1 MTQAVQ
7 EKILRVLLV
16 EDMAHEAELVIHQLQ
31 RDGLQFDWRRVETE
45 EALRSTLADFS
56 PDIILSDFNLPQ
68 FDGISA
74 LRVAREV
81 APAAPFIFV
90 SGTIGEERAIDAL
103 RGGASDYVMKTNL
116 LRLAP
121 AVKRALADAEMRLE
135 RARQEE
141 QIARLNRVLGIL
153 SAVNALVVRVR
164 DRKELLHE
172 TCRLAVGIGGYL
184 SAVIYSKV
192 PGTPTL
198 STVAWSGTDVLLR
211 SLPDRASAQT
221 DVVGRIVR
229 TGKVF
234 LCTDVENPS
243 IPPQLREAMIRGEL
257 SAVVGLPLV
266 VDRTPMGALLLAA
279 RESDVGSLEEL
290 RTLRELAGNLSFAL
304 QYLQKDSKVRLL
316 SHFDARTGL
325 AKRSLFCDRLA
336 RLLGDPEKIP
346 ARIAV
351 CVIDI
356 ERMSLINDSFGRRI
370 GDLLLEHVAD
380 RLRSRFRNSECVA
393 HFGGGTFA
401 VFADANSLDGEELLS
416 MMRAHATALFGPAF
430 AIEQHEIAV
439 AVRSGLALHP
449 TDGLEANAL
458 VQHAELALQEARAS
472 GVRQLNYS
480 AEKHSQMMA
489 RLALEQ
495 KLRIALERRQFVLH
509 YQPKIDIA
517 TRRICGAEALLR
529 WQDPQAGLV
538 MPGAFL
544 PLLESTGLILEVGAW
559 VIEQAAQDCCD
570 WLRTGLP
577 PIRIAVNIS
586 PAQLRQSD
594 FTAQFL
600 NATGAWATASAGLDV
615 EITES
620 ALQGDSAVEVARL
633 EQLRASGTKIAIDDF
648 GTGYSSLSRLS
659 SLPVDT
665 LKIDRSFVIRLEANS
680 QGTALVQ
687 TIISLARAFS
697 MTTVAEGV
705 ETPQQFAAL
714 LAAGCTQSQGYL
726 HSRPVPA
733 ADFVVLLRDRRD
745 DLTRLVPEDPL
756 QAAFRPILAG

>member
-1 MTQAVQ
+1 MPVTEDKAF
-7 EKILRVLLV
+7 RVLLV
-16 EDMAHEAELVIHQLQ
+16 EDVAYEAELVIQQLQ
-31 RDGLQFDWRRVETE
+31 RDGLRFDWRRVQTE
-45 EALRSTLADFS
+45 AALRSSLTEFS
-56 PDIILSDFNLPQ
+56 PDIILSDFNLPE
-68 FDGISA
+68 FDGFSA
-74 LRVAREV
+74 LKVTREM
-81 APAAPFIFV
+81 APQAPFILV

-103 RGGASDYVMKTNL
+103 RAGACDYVLKTNL

-135 RARQEE
+135 RARQEQ
-141 QIARLNRVLGIL
+141 QIARLDRVLGIL

-172 TCRLAVGIGGYL
+172 TCRLAVGMGGYL
-184 SAVIYSKV
+184 SAVIYSKI

-198 STVAWSGTDVLLR
+198 STVAWSGTDALLR
-211 SLPDRASAQT
+211 CLPDPASVET

-234 LCTDVENPS
+234 LCIDAENPS
-243 IPPQLREAMIRGEL
+243 IPPQLGQAMLSGEL

-279 RESDVGSLEEL
+279 KESAVVSLEEL
-290 RTLRELAGNLSFAL
+290 RTLREIAGNLSFAL

-325 AKRSLFCDRLA
+325 AKRSLFCDRLS
-336 RLLGDPEKIP
+336 RVLGDPARTD

-380 RLRSRFRNSECVA
+380 RLRSRFRNGDCVA

-401 VFADANSLDGEELLS
+401 VFADANSLDGEALLS
-416 MMRAHATALFGPAF
+416 MMRAHATALFGRAF
-430 AIEQHEIAV
+430 EIEQREISV

-449 TDGLEANAL
+449 TDGVEANAL

-480 AEKHSQMMA
+480 AEKHSEMMA

-495 KLRIALERRQFVLH
+495 RLRIALERRQFVLH
-509 YQPKIDIA
+509 YQPKIDFA
-517 TRRICGAEALLR
+517 SRRICGAEALLR

-538 MPGAFL
+538 APGAFL
-544 PLLESTGLILEVGAW
+544 PLLESTGMILEVGAW
-559 VIEQAAQDCCD
+559 VIEQAAQDCYE
-570 WLRTGLP
+570 WLRAGLP

-586 PAQLRQSD
+586 PAQLRQSN
-594 FTAQFL
+594 FTTQFL
-600 NATGAWATASAGLDV
+600 NATGAWSTANAGLDV
-615 EITES
+615 EITEG
-620 ALQGDSAVEVARL
+620 ALQGDSAVEIGRL
-633 EQLRASGTKIAIDDF
+633 EQLRASGVGIAIDDF

-665 LKIDRSFVIRLEANS
+665 LKIDRSFVTRLDANS
-680 QGTALVQ
+680 QGGALVR

-714 LAAGCTQSQGYL
+714 QAAGCTQSQGYL

-733 ADFVVLLRDRRD
+733 AEFVALMRNGRGE
-745 DLTRLVPEDPL
+745 LTRP
-756 QAAFRPILAG
+756 AAPVEATLEASAALT

>member
-1 MTQAVQ
+1 MMQALE
-7 EKILRVLLV
+7 EKAFRVLV
-16 EDMAHEAELVIHQLQ
+16 IEDVAYEAELVIHQLQ
-31 RDGLQFDWRRVETE
+31 RAGLKFDWRRVETE
-45 EALRSTLADFS
+45 DDLRSSLTEFA

-68 FDGISA
+68 FDGIAA
-74 LRVAREV
+74 LKVTREM
-81 APAAPFIFV
+81 APTAPFIFV

-103 RGGASDYVMKTNL
+103 RAGACDYVLKNNL

-121 AVKRALADAEMRLE
+121 AVKRALADTEMRLE
-135 RARQEE
+135 RVRQEE
-141 QIARLNRVLGIL
+141 QIARLDRVLGIL
-153 SAVNALVVRVR
+153 SAVNSLVVRVR

-172 TCRLAVGIGGYL
+172 TCRLAVRVGGYL

-192 PGTPTL
+192 PGTPSL
-198 STVAWSGTDVLLR
+198 STVAWSGSEVLLR
-211 SLPDRASAQT
+211 SLPDPTSVET
-221 DVVGRIVR
+221 DVVGRVVR

-234 LCTDVENPS
+234 LCIDAENPS
-243 IPPQLREAMIRGEL
+243 IPPQLREAMISGEL

-279 RESDVGSLEEL
+279 RESDAVSLEEL
-290 RTLRELAGNLSFAL
+290 RTLREIAGNLSFAL

-325 AKRSLFCDRLA
+325 AKRSLFCDRLS
-336 RLLGDPEKIP
+336 RLLGDPEKTQ

-351 CVIDI
+351 CVLDI
-356 ERMSLINDSFGRRI
+356 ERMSLINDSVGRRV

-380 RLRSRFRNSECVA
+380 RLRSRFRKSECVA

-401 VFADANSLDGEELLS
+401 VFADANSLDGEGLLS
-416 MMRAHATALFGPAF
+416 VMRAHATALFGRPF
-430 AIEQHEIAV
+430 VIEQHEISV

-449 TDGLEANAL
+449 SDGADANAL

-480 AEKHSQMMA
+480 AEKHSEMMA

-495 KLRIALERRQFVLH
+495 RLRIALDRRQFVLH
-509 YQPKIDIA
+509 YQPKIDFA

-529 WQDPQAGLV
+529 WQDPQSGLV
-538 MPGAFL
+538 PPGAFL
-544 PLLESTGLILEVGAW
+544 PVLESTGLILDVGAW
-559 VIEQAAQDCCD
+559 VIEQAAQDCRD
-570 WLRTGLP
+570 WLHAGLP
-577 PIRIAVNIS
+577 PIRVAVNIS

-594 FTAQFL
+594 FTTQFL

-615 EITES
+615 EITEG
-620 ALQGDSAVEVARL
+620 ALQGDSAVEIGRL
-633 EQLRASGTKIAIDDF
+633 EQLRAGGTRIAIDDF

-665 LKIDRSFVIRLEANS
+665 LKIDRSFVMRLEADP
-680 QGTALVQ
+680 QGMALVQ
-687 TIISLARAFS
+687 TIISLARTFS

-705 ETPQQFAAL
+705 ETPEQFMAL
-714 LAAGCTQSQGYL
+714 CDAGCTQSQGYL
-726 HSRPVPA
+726 HSRPIPA
-733 ADFVVLLRDRRD
+733 ADFVALLRTGRG
-745 DLTRLVPEDPL
+745 DLTR
-756 QAAFRPILAG
+756 AAVATHAEPAAALP

>member
-1 MTQAVQ
+1 MQVVEDKA
-7 EKILRVLLV
+7 LRVLLV
-16 EDMAHEAELVIHQLQ
+16 EDMPYEAELVIHQLQ
-31 RDGLQFDWRRVETE
+31 RDGLRFEWRRVETE
-45 EALRSTLADFS
+45 EALRSTLAEFS
-56 PDIILSDFNLPQ
+56 PNIILSDFHLPQ

-74 LRVAREV
+74 LKVAREL
-81 APAAPFIFV
+81 AAEVPFIFV
-90 SGTIGEERAIDAL
+90 SGTIGEEIAIDAL
-103 RGGASDYVMKTNL
+103 RGGACDYVMKTNL

-121 AVKRALADAEMRLE
+121 AIKRALADAEMHQERL
-135 RARQEE
+135 RQEQ
-141 QIARLNRVLGIL
+141 QIARLDRVLGIL

-184 SAVIYSKV
+184 SAVIYSKI
-192 PGTPTL
+192 PATPTL
-198 STVAWSGTDVLLR
+198 SIVAWSGTDALIR
-211 SLPDRASAQT
+211 SLPDPASVQT

-234 LCTDVENPS
+234 LCIDAENPA
-243 IPPQLREAMIRGEL
+243 IPPQLRDAMLSGEL

-266 VDRTPMGALLLAA
+266 VDRTPIGALLVAA
-279 RESDVGSLEEL
+279 REPEAVSLEEL
-290 RTLRELAGNLSFAL
+290 RTLREIAGNLSFAL
-304 QYLQKDSKVRLL
+304 QYLQKDSKVRML

-325 AKRSLFCDRLA
+325 AKRSLFCDRLS
-336 RLLGDPEKIP
+336 RVLGDSTKAD

-356 ERMSLINDSFGRRI
+356 ERMSLINVSFGRRI

-380 RLRSRFRNSECVA
+380 RLRSRFRNSDCVA

-401 VFADANSLDGEELLS
+401 VFADANSLDGEALLS
-416 MMRAHATALFGPAF
+416 MMRAHATALFGRSF
-430 AIEQHEIAV
+430 VIEQHEISV

-449 TDGLEANAL
+449 TDGVDANAL

-480 AEKHSQMMA
+480 AEKHSEMMA

-509 YQPKIDIA
+509 YQPKVDFK
-517 TRRICGAEALLR
+517 THRICGAEALLR
-529 WQDPQAGLV
+529 WQDPENGLV
-538 MPGAFL
+538 PPGAFL
-544 PLLESTGLILEVGAW
+544 PLLESTGMILEVGSW
-559 VIEQAAQDCCD
+559 VIEQAALDCCE
-570 WLRTGLP
+570 WQRAGLP

-586 PAQLRQSD
+586 PAQLRQAD
-594 FTAQFL
+594 FTTQFL
-600 NATGAWATASAGLDV
+600 NATGAWSTAAAGLDI
-615 EITES
+615 EITEG
-620 ALQGDSAVEVARL
+620 ALQGDSAVEIRRL
-633 EQLRASGTKIAIDDF
+633 EQLRANGTRIAIDDF

-659 SLPVDT
+659 ALPVDT
-665 LKIDRSFVIRLEANS
+665 LKIDRSFVMRLEANS
-680 QGTALVQ
+680 QGGALVR

-733 ADFVVLLRDRRD
+733 AEFVALLRNGRD
-745 DLTRLVPEDPL
+745 ELTRAAAPTQSEPEASTAL
-756 QAAFRPILAG
+756 T

>member
-1 MTQAVQ
+1 MQMPLDRD
-7 EKILRVLLV
+7 LRVLLV
-16 EDMAHEAELVIHQLQ
+16 EDVPYESELVVHQLR

-45 EALRSTLADFS
+45 EDLRSSLEEFS
-56 PDIILSDFNLPQ
+56 PDIVLSDFHLPQ

-74 LRVAREV
+74 LKVVREV
-81 APAAPFIFV
+81 APEAPFIFV
-90 SGTIGEERAIDAL
+90 SGTIGEERAIEAL

-121 AVKRALADAEMRLE
+121 AVKRALADAEMRQE
-135 RARQEE
+135 RVRQEQ
-141 QIARLNRVLGIL
+141 QIARLDRVLGIL

-172 TCRLAVGIGGYL
+172 TCRLAVGVGGYL
-184 SAVIYSKV
+184 SAVIYSKI

-198 STVAWSGTDVLLR
+198 STVAWSGTDALLR
-211 SLPDRASAQT
+211 SLPDPPDVQT

-234 LCTDVENPS
+234 LCIDAENPS
-243 IPPQLREAMIRGEL
+243 IPPQLREAMLSGEL
-257 SAVVGLPLV
+257 SAVVGLPLL
-266 VDRTPMGALLLAA
+266 VDRTPIGALLLAA
-279 RESDVGSLEEL
+279 RESEAVSLEEL
-290 RTLRELAGNLSFAL
+290 RTLREIAGNLSFAL
-304 QYLQKDSKVRLL
+304 QYLQKDSKVRML

-325 AKRSLFCDRLA
+325 AKRSLFCDRLSRVLTDSGKA
-336 RLLGDPEKIP
+336 D

-380 RLRSRFRNSECVA
+380 RLRSRFRNNDCEA

-401 VFADANSLDGEELLS
+401 VFADANSLDGEALLS
-416 MMRAHATALFGPAF
+416 MMREHATALFGRPF
-430 AIEQHEIAV
+430 VIEQHEISV

-449 TDGLEANAL
+449 TDGVEANAL

-480 AEKHSQMMA
+480 AEKHSEMMA

-509 YQPKIDIA
+509 YQPKVDFA

-529 WQDPQAGLV
+529 WQDPQSGLIP
-538 MPGAFL
+538 PGDFL
-544 PLLESTGLILEVGAW
+544 PLLESTGMILEVGAW
-559 VIEQAAQDCCD
+559 VIEQAASDCYE
-570 WLRTGLP
+570 WLRAGLP

-594 FTAQFL
+594 LTAQFL
-600 NATGAWATASAGLDV
+600 SATGAWATAGAGLDV
-615 EITES
+615 EITEG
-620 ALQGDSAVEVARL
+620 ALHGDSAPEIARL
-633 EQLRASGTKIAIDDF
+633 QQLRATGTRIAIDDF

-659 SLPVDT
+659 ALPVDT
-665 LKIDRSFVIRLEANS
+665 LKIDRSFVMRLEANS
-680 QGTALVQ
+680 QGNALVH

-705 ETPQQFAAL
+705 ETAQQFAAL
-714 LAAGCTQSQGYL
+714 LGAGCTQSQGYL

-733 ADFVVLLRDRRD
+733 EQFVKLLRDGAG
-745 DLTRLVPEDPL
+745 DLTRPAASPESEPES
-756 QAAFRPILAG
+756 APTPT

>member
-1 MTQAVQ
+1 MMQAVQ
-7 EKILRVLLV
+7 EKTLRVLLV
-16 EDMAHEAELVIHQLQ
+16 EDMAYEAELVIHQLQ
-31 RDGLQFDWRRVETE
+31 RDGLQVDWRRVETE
-45 EALRSTLADFS
+45 EALRSALAEFS
-56 PDIILSDFNLPQ
+56 PDIILSDFHLPQ

-74 LRVAREV
+74 LKVAREV

-135 RARQEE
+135 RKRQDE
-141 QIARLNRVLGIL
+141 QIARLDRVLAIL

-211 SLPDRASAQT
+211 SLPDRPSEQT
-221 DVVGRIVR
+221 DVVGGIVR

-234 LCTDVENPS
+234 LCVDAANPS
-243 IPPQLREAMIRGEL
+243 IPPQLREAMISGEL
-257 SAVVGLPLV
+257 SAVVGLPLI

-325 AKRSLFCDRLA
+325 AKRSLFCDRLS
-336 RLLGDPEKIP
+336 RLLADPEKNQ

-380 RLRSRFRNSECVA
+380 RLRSRFRKSDRVA

-416 MMRAHATALFGPAF
+416 MMRAHASALFGRAF

-449 TDGLEANAL
+449 TDGVEANAL
-458 VQHAELALQEARAS
+458 VQNAELALQEARTS
-472 GVRQLNYS
+472 GVRQLYYS
-480 AEKHSQMMA
+480 AEKHSEMMA

-538 MPGAFL
+538 APGAFL

-559 VIEQAAQDCCD
+559 VIEQAAQDCCE
-570 WLRTGLP
+570 WLQAGLP
-577 PIRIAVNIS
+577 PIRIAVNIA

-594 FTAQFL
+594 FTTQFL

-615 EITES
+615 EIVEG
-620 ALQGDSAVEVARL
+620 ALQGDSTVEVARL
-633 EQLRASGTKIAIDDF
+633 EQLRANGTKIAIDDF

-665 LKIDRSFVIRLEANS
+665 LKIDRSFVIRLDTNS

-705 ETPQQFAAL
+705 ETPRQFAAL
-714 LAAGCTQSQGYL
+714 RAAGCTQSQGYL

-733 ADFVVLLRDRRD
+733 VDFVALLRDNRA
-745 DLTRLVPEDPL
+745 DLTQPVPE
-756 QAAFRPILAG
+756 AAELRYL

>member
-1 MTQAVQ
+1 MMQAT
-7 EKILRVLLV
+7 EDKALRILMV
-16 EDMAHEAELVIHQLQ
+16 EDMAYEAELVIHQLQ
-31 RDGLQFDWRRVETE
+31 RAGVQFEWRRVETE
-45 EALRSTLADFS
+45 EDMRGGLTEFS
-56 PDIILSDFNLPQ
+56 PDLILSDFHLPQ

-74 LRVAREV
+74 LKVAREM
-81 APAAPFIFV
+81 APEVPFIFV
-90 SGTIGEERAIDAL
+90 SGTIGEERAIEAM

-121 AVKRALADAEMRLE
+121 AVKRALADAEMRQEHL
-135 RARQEE
+135 RQEE
-141 QIARLNRVLGIL
+141 QIARLDRVLGIL
-153 SAVNALVVRVR
+153 TAVNALVVRVR

-172 TCRLAVGIGGYL
+172 TCRLAVGVGGYL

-211 SLPDRASAQT
+211 SLPDPANAQT
-221 DVVGRIVR
+221 DVVGRIVSS
-229 TGKVF
+229 GKVF
-234 LCTDVENPS
+234 LCIDAENPS
-243 IPPQLREAMIRGEL
+243 IPPQLREAMISGQL

-279 RESDVGSLEEL
+279 RESEAVSLEEL
-290 RTLRELAGNLSFAL
+290 RTLREIAGNLSFAL

-325 AKRSLFCDRLA
+325 AKRSLFCDRLS
-336 RLLGDPEKIP
+336 RVLGDPDKTQV
-346 ARIAV
+346 RIAV

-356 ERMSLINDSFGRRI
+356 ERMSLINDSFGRRV

-380 RLRSRFRNSECVA
+380 RLRSRFRQSECVA

-416 MMRAHATALFGPAF
+416 MMRAHATALFGRAF
-430 AIEQHEIAV
+430 VIETHEISV

-480 AEKHSQMMA
+480 AEKHSEMMA

-509 YQPKIDIA
+509 YQPKIDFA

-529 WQDPQAGLV
+529 WQDPQAGLIP
-538 MPGAFL
+538 PGAFL
-544 PLLESTGLILEVGAW
+544 PLLESTGLILDVGAW
-559 VIEQAAQDCCD
+559 VIEQAAQDCYE
-570 WLRTGLP
+570 WLRAGLP

-600 NATGAWATASAGLDV
+600 NATGAWASAAAGLDV
-615 EITES
+615 EITEG
-620 ALQGDSAVEVARL
+620 ALHGDSSVEVGRL

-665 LKIDRSFVIRLEANS
+665 LKIDRSFVTRLEAHP
-680 QGTALVQ
+680 QGVALVQ
-687 TIISLARAFS
+687 TIISLARAFA

-714 LAAGCTQSQGYL
+714 HGAGCTQSQGYL

-733 ADFVVLLRDRRD
+733 AEFVALLRNGRD
-745 DLTRLVPEDPL
+745 ELTRPAAAVSSEPEL
-756 QAAFRPILAG
+756 AAALR